1 MLHFV
6 FDLDDTLVVHY
17 GTINYQ
23 WVYPDKELTDLL
35 TQCSQRGRCHLYTNG
50 TFSHADALLDRMKLK
65 TFFEDEVG
73 DNKRIYAREF
83 HGLKPSRPSFTRVN
97 DRIHQGDT
105 GDTHRIIFFDD
116 LNENLRIAR
125 EDFDWTTIWIN
136 RYHGSSFLYP
146 HIDAGFGT
154 IKEALTKIHK
164 IL

>member
-6 FDLDDTLVVHY
+6 FDLDDTLVIHY

-35 TQCSQRGRCHLYTNG
+35 TQCSQKGKCHLYTNG
-50 TFSHADALLDRMKLK
+50 TLTHAEILLDRMKLK

-83 HGLKPSRPSFTRVN
+83 HGLKPSLSSFTKVEG
-97 DRIHQGDT
+97 RIHQGDND
-105 GDTHRIIFFDD
+105 GNRRIIFFDD
-116 LNENLRIAR
+116 LSENLQVAK
-125 EDFDWTTIWIN
+125 DDLGWMAIWIN
-136 RYHGSSFLYP
+136 RYHGSSFLHP
-146 HIDAGFGT
+146 HVDAGFGT
-154 IKEALTKIHK
+154 LKEALTKIHK

>member
-83 HGLKPSRPSFTRVN
+83 HGLKPNRSSFTKVEG
-97 DRIHQGDT
+97 RIHQGDND
-105 GDTHRIIFFDD
+105 GNRRIIFFDD
-116 LNENLRIAR
+116 LNENLQAAKVL
-125 EDFDWTTIWIN
+125 FGWTSVWIN
-136 RYHGSSFLYP
+136 RYHGSTVLYP
-146 HIDAGFGT
+146 HVDAGFGT
-154 IKEALTKIHK
+154 LKEALTKIHK